1 MWSMSVSTLGH
12 DKEYAWYQGEHASS
26 PSHMSGKDQS
36 IIQLVDR
43 VKEPELYP
51 FTLTSVS

>member
-36 IIQLVDR
+36 IIQLVHR

-51 FTLTSVS
+51 FTLTGVS